1 MLCGAIIY
9 VYLHNFI
16 SPMERNSRWTS
27 IKVVSAIYIKIDE
40 TFPAM

>member
-16 SPMERNSRWTS
+16 SPMERILFLLNKS
-27 IKVVSAIYIKIDE
+27 IRTFRYIYLFFTI
-40 TFPAM
+40 